1 MRMKKISRI
10 PLTQNTMFFVLNLFL
25 AFVFFLPV
33 YIASAQA
40 TFVPLAGIPG
50 VTPSSGGLADY
61 LNKLYIFLIV
71 VGAILG
77 AIKISIAGA
86 KYALSDIITD
96 KASAKKD
103 IQGVLLGLAILLIPY
118 VVLSTIY
125 SGLTNL
131 NILRLAP

>member
-1 MRMKKISRI
+1 
-10 PLTQNTMFFVLNLFL
+10 MFYILNLVLTVIFL
-25 AFVFFLPV
+25 LPLFA
-33 YIASAQA
+33 IGAPA

-50 VTPSSGGLADY
+50 VAPSSGGLADY

-71 VGAILG
+71 VGAVFG

-118 VVLSTIY
+118 IVLSTIY